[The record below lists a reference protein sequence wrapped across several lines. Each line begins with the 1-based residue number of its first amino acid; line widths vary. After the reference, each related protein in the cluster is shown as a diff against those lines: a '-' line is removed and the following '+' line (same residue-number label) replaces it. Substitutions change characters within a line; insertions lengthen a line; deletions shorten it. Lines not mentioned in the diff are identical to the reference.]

1 MNLQKNDLEIK
12 RAKKLILF
20 ASILIP
26 VVVSSLFRVKIKGV
40 DLSFLPAIYATI
52 NGITAVLLV
61 IALIAIKK
69 KNQSLHIALMKTN
82 FILSCVFL
90 LLYIAYHITAEST
103 PYGGEGYLRWIYFF
117 VLITHILLS
126 TIIVPFVLYT
136 FLYAW
141 IGDFKKHKKLARIVW
156 PIWFYVAVSG
166 VVVYLMISP
175 YYV

>member
-1 MNLQKNDLEIK
+1 MNLQKSDSEIK

-26 VVVSSLFRVKIKGV
+26 VVVSALFRVKIKGV

-61 IALIAIKK
+61 VALVAIKK

-82 FILSCVFL
+82 FVLSCIFL
-90 LLYIAYHITAEST
+90 CLYIAYHITAEST
-103 PYGGEGYLRWIYFF
+103 PYGGEGALRLIYFF
-117 VLITHILLS
+117 ILITHILLS
-126 TIIVPFVLYT
+126 TIVVPFVLYT

-141 IGDFKKHKKLARIVW
+141 IGDFVKHKKLARIVW

-175 YYV
+175 YY